1 MKLFSLSHRME
12 YNTQAFSQSPFK
24 IHEEFGLLIE
34 DLCTNT
40 PHPSRFRSKVPWRGR
55 ASKEYERRAM
65 KFQSRQPNSEEHKI
79 TGELMKVLLCTLMNS
94 PTCAVAN
101 GIFIQRDFS
110 IRDEFREVV
119 ENIYKSEIQSL
130 DFRGAPKHAAK
141 VINE

>member
-1 MKLFSLSHRME
+1 ME
-12 YNTQAFSQSPFK
+12 YNTQAFSQNPFK
-24 IHEEFGLLIE
+24 IHEEFGLLLE

-40 PHPSRFRSKVPWRGR
+40 QHPSRFRSKVPWRAR

-65 KFQSRQPNSEEHKI
+65 KFQNPQPNSDEHKI
-79 TGELMKVLLCTLMNS
+79 TGELLKDFTLLTYILMNS

-130 DFRGAPKHAAK
+130 DFRGAPRHAAK